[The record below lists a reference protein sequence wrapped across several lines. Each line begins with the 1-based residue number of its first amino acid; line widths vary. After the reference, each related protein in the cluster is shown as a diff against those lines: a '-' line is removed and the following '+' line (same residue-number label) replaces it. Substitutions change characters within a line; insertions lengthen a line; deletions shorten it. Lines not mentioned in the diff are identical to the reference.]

1 MSAARVLSQV
11 ARLLCP
17 CLLRLGRYAPS
28 PVLCTNVRNGFV
40 TFSCEKQALHAK
52 TSLNESGV
60 SPKPFSPSL
69 RCVCPRAATGPR
81 FADCASTLC
90 YTPISGLRRAR
101 DVCQKHHTQ
110 GQHISRTRK
119 ALAAA
124 SRKLRGAN
132 AGKQQYC
139 LPRREVPGLHDA
151 GMCPTTS
158 SSSPPPFACRARL

>member
-1 MSAARVLSQV
+1 MSAARFF

-17 CLLRLGRYAPS
+17 CLPRLGRCALS
-28 PVLCTNVRNGFV
+28 PVLCANVRNGFV

-60 SPKPFSPSL
+60 SPEPFSPSL
-69 RCVCPRAATGPR
+69 RCVSPRAAIGPR

-90 YTPISGLRRAR
+90 YTLISGLRRAR

-124 SRKLRGAN
+124 SRKLRGAS
-132 AGKQQYC
+132 AG
-139 LPRREVPGLHDA
+139 
-151 GMCPTTS
+151 
-158 SSSPPPFACRARL
+158 